1 MNNYH
6 KKTTSL
12 LSVIVPCRNEEKYI
26 GRCLDSIVAQDYPE
40 DKLEVLVIDGMSED
54 SRRGIVEKAVDR
66 CIVVRNP
73 AKKINSID
81 KLPYT
86 FRS

>member
-1 MNNYH
+1 M
-6 KKTTSL
+6 KKHCETTVPKL
-12 LSVIVPCRNEEKYI
+12 TVIVSCRNEEKYI

-54 SRRGIVEKAVDR
+54 SRRGIVEKAVNR
-66 CIVVRNP
+66 CIVVGNP
-73 AKKINSID
+73 AKKIKSID